1 MPREPTLSQNHH
13 DMAQRLPGV
22 SPEVL
27 DCTILRVVYQS
38 VESAYVVLR
47 VDTGGEEAT
56 AVGEMTA
63 PMSGEKVRLRGRWEV
78 HAKYGR
84 QFRFD
89 DYELIR
95 SATAEGLAAYLAD
108 ALPGVGPELARRII
122 EHFGEQVFEAL
133 DRGEEALRQ
142 VRGIGPVKAAAI
154 ADAWAEHRHVHELMA
169 VLRSK
174 GLSPSLA
181 RRVSRLY
188 GPRAIEVIE
197 RRPYRLAMD
206 VRGVGFLTADRIA
219 RRAGLSEDDPERFQA
234 ALLHVLREAA
244 GEGHMY
250 LERESLLRDAARL
263 VDRPAG
269 VLEEQLRRLID
280 EATVVSEQVPRG
292 EEAIYLP
299 ALLNCEKRVAWL
311 LRSLAATKAT
321 RAPDPKQ
328 AQQLLAHFEAFAGV
342 ELNDDQQSAVLA
354 TTRQPVTVVTGGP
367 GTGKTTLTR
376 AVVWVWTKSGRSV
389 ALAAPT
395 GRAAKRLEEVAG
407 HEASTIHRLL
417 RYQPGGG
424 FAHGPSDPLPHDLV
438 IVDESSM
445 VDMTLA
451 WSLLEALRPG
461 ATLLL
466 VGDADQLPPV
476 GPGAFFA
483 EVIGSGA
490 LPVVRLTKIYRQAE
504 RSLIVRNAHALLR
517 GEGMVMPTRDRWR
530 GEDMLWVD
538 VEAEQRQE
546 AERAARAGLS
556 PATVPDQYEI
566 ALAKIANAV
575 TRNLPKVGYQPE
587 DIQVLS
593 PMRRGPLGVDNL
605 NARLQE
611 LLNPPGPRRPEVRR
625 GQTIFRLGDR
635 VLQTANNYDK
645 GVFNGEIGRITHVA
659 PEGRITVTFAIGD
672 IEYQPDELN
681 ELELAY
687 ALTVHKSQGSEYPA
701 VVMVVHSGHYIMLKR
716 NLLYTA
722 LTRAE
727 SMAVLIGDRKGLW
740 KAIRTAPERERL
752 TRLAA
757 RLRGEAPIQPDETP
771 PFVDENL

>member
-1 MPREPTLSQNHH
+1 MLQNQRDMSQL
-13 DMAQRLPGV
+13 LPGAAA
-22 SPEVL
+22 EVL
-27 DCTILRVVYQS
+27 DATISRVVYQS
-38 VESAYVVLR
+38 LESGYVVLR
-47 VDTGGEEAT
+47 VAANGEEVT
-56 AVGEMTA
+56 AVGEMSA
-63 PMSGEKVRLRGRWEV
+63 PMPGEKVRLRGRWEV

-84 QFRFD
+84 QFRFE
-89 DYELIR
+89 DYELLR

-122 EHFGEQVFEAL
+122 EHFGERTFEAL
-133 DRGEEALRQ
+133 DEGEETLRQ
-142 VRGIGPVKAAAI
+142 VRGIGPVKAATI

-181 RRVSRLY
+181 RRVSKLY

-219 RRAGLSEDDPERFQA
+219 RKAGLSEDDPERFQA
-234 ALLHVLREAA
+234 ALVHVLREAV

-250 LERESLLRDAARL
+250 LEREALVQSAAKL
-263 VDRPAG
+263 VGHSPG
-269 VLEEQLRRLID
+269 LVEEQLRRLA
-280 EATVVSEQVPRG
+280 EEKTVAVERSGGG

-299 ALLNCEKRVAWL
+299 GLLSCEKRVAWL
-311 LRSLAATKAT
+311 LRSLAATRAT
-321 RAPDPKQ
+321 RAPDLRQ
-328 AQQLLAHFEAFAGV
+328 AQHLLAHFEAFAGV
-342 ELNDDQQSAVLA
+342 ELNDEQRAAVLA

-376 AVVWVWTKSGRSV
+376 AVVWVWTRSGRSV

-395 GRAAKRLEEVAG
+395 GRAAKRLEEVAD

-417 RYQPGGG
+417 KYQPGGG
-424 FAHGPSDPLPHDLV
+424 FAHGPTDPLPYDLV

-451 WSLLEALRPG
+451 WSLLEALKPG
-461 ATLLL
+461 TTLLL

-483 EVIGSGA
+483 EIVGSQA
-490 LPVVRLTKIYRQAE
+490 VPVTRLTKIYRQAE

-517 GEGMVMPTRDRWR
+517 GEGMLLPTRERWR

-538 VEAEQRQE
+538 VEAEQRRE
-546 AERAARAGLS
+546 AEKAARAGLS
-556 PATVPDQYEI
+556 PATVADQYEI
-566 ALAKIANAV
+566 AFAKLANAV
-575 TRNLPKVGYQPE
+575 TRSLPRAGFQPE
-587 DIQVLS
+587 EVQVLS
-593 PMRRGPLGVDNL
+593 PMRRGPLGVDSL

-645 GVFNGEIGRITHVA
+645 GVFNGEIGHIAHIGPDGCTTVA
-659 PEGRITVTFAIGD
+659 FAIGE
-672 IEYQPDELN
+672 IEYQPDELG

-701 VVMVVHSGHYIMLKR
+701 VVMLVHSSHYIMLRR

-722 LTRAE
+722 LTRAQG
-727 SMAVLIGDRKGLW
+727 MAILIGDRKGLW

-757 RLRGEAPIQPDETP
+757 RLRGEAPIEPDEAP
-771 PFVDENL
+771 PLIYDEV